1 MTDAVPPAPRES
13 AARVRGVVFDLDGT
27 LVDAFEGISTAA
39 NAARA
44 HFSLPPLPRAEIT
57 RHVGRGV
64 ADLMAAVVGGERRDA
79 GVRVFREVYDRVCE
93 AETRALAGAGPTLL
107 ALARLGIPAA
117 VASNKPAAFSERILR
132 RLGLRSHLACV
143 EGPDTAGRLKPDPAM
158 IHACLRTMRVE
169 PDRALYVGDMPFDA
183 ESGAR
188 AGVRTILVA
197 GGAAADADLAATGRP
212 VIAKLEDLVAIVER
226 PAPSRNEERP

>member
-1 MTDAVPPAPRES
+1 MPSAPRD
-13 AARVRGVVFDLDGT
+13 AGARIEGVVFDLDGT

-44 HFSLPPLPRAEIT
+44 HFSLPPLPRSEIT

-64 ADLMAAVVGGERRDA
+64 ADLIAAVVGGDLRDE

-93 AETRALAGAGPTLL
+93 AETHALPGALPTLA
-107 ALARLGIPAA
+107 ALSRLGIPAA
-117 VASNKPAAFSERILR
+117 VASNKPASFSERILE
-132 RLGLRSHLACV
+132 RLGLRPLLACV
-143 EGPDTAGRLKPDPAM
+143 EGPDTAGRLKPDPVM
-158 IHACLRTMRVE
+158 IHACLRAMGVE
-169 PDRALYVGDMPFDA
+169 PARALYVGDMPYDA

-212 VIAKLEDLVAIVER
+212 VIAKLQDLVAIVER
-226 PAPSRNEERP
+226 SAPSRNEE